1 LKSHRVNHDDHSAER
16 ASYEVIATV
25 PGPDLMAFGVWLLL
39 QVLIHPSTLPST
51 QMLCERFD
59 LTRREAEVA
68 RCLAEGLSYARTAD
82 HLRISIDTVR
92 SHVRSIYASLQ
103 VQSATEAVS
112 RILRET
118 W

>member
-1 LKSHRVNHDDHSAER
+1 MTIATER

-25 PGPDLMAFGVWLLL
+25 PGPDLMPPVSASSCRYSFARPPAIDPDV
-39 QVLIHPSTLPST
+39 VRTI
-51 QMLCERFD
+51 RVD
-59 LTRREAEVA
+59 RREAEVA
-68 RCLAEGLSYARTAD
+68 RCLAEGLSYGRTAD

-92 SHVRSIYASLQ
+92 SHVRSIYATLQ

-118 W
+118 T

>member
-1 LKSHRVNHDDHSAER
+1 
-16 ASYEVIATV
+16 
-25 PGPDLMAFGVWLLL
+25 M
-39 QVLIHPSTLPST
+39 
-51 QMLCERFD
+51 CERFD
-59 LTRREAEVA
+59 LTRREAEVT
-68 RCLAEGLSYARTAD
+68 RCLAEGLSHARTAD

-92 SHVRSIYASLQ
+92 SHVRSICATLQ

>member
-1 LKSHRVNHDDHSAER
+1 MTIATER

-25 PGPDLMAFGVWLLL
+25 PGPDLMASGVFLLL
-39 QVLIHPSTLPST
+39 QVLIRPSTLPST
-51 QMLCERFD
+51 QMLCERFE

-68 RCLAEGLSYARTAD
+68 RCLAQGLSYARAAD

-92 SHVRSIYASLQ
+92 RHVRSIYATLQ

-112 RILRET
+112 RILRDT